1 MVLQAIRDRA
11 QNWIAWVIIGLLI
24 LVFAFWGINAYFE
37 PESDITVAKVN
48 GVKITQSTYQRVY
61 EQQRQQ
67 LASRLGSNVSDDFLE
82 AMGLKRQVLDRL
94 VEEEAQVQVS
104 RDLGYR
110 IGIQQLVGHINQIQ
124 AFQKEGRFD
133 RELYEQVLSSNAL
146 RPVAWEQEQLR
157 ALLLTQPFRGVTST
171 QFAVKPELDAVLR
184 LREQQ
189 RSVGYGV
196 LALAKFEEGVS
207 ISDEEVKAFYDK
219 NQDRYKTNEEVKVDY
234 IELNINDLAKTVPI
248 DDAALRE
255 RYEEQKSSFGIEER
269 RKASHILFQLPP
281 DADEDKI
288 AQVRKNAED
297 ILARVRKGEA
307 FDVLAK
313 ANSDDPGSASQGGD
327 LGFFGRG
334 IMEKAFEEAAFLLS
348 ENQISDLVR
357 TGFGFH
363 IIKLTAIEA
372 GKVKPFEE
380 VRTQLAN
387 DYQMSQAED
396 QFFQQLDKLETLS
409 FEHPDTLAPAAQ
421 AIGVPVQTSAWFA
434 RNTGE
439 GVAGNTKV
447 RDAVF
452 AGEVLAGKVN
462 SGVIELATNHVVVV
476 HVRERKPPLQ
486 QPLEEV
492 KVSIASTLKRERAGI
507 QVAEQGKV
515 LLEKIKAGE
524 DPVALGSTMNAEWK
538 RPGPIKR
545 EESTLAP
552 NLVRDIFA
560 ASTPV
565 DNKPI
570 IGSVTLANGDVVV
583 YAVYEVKEGDLAQVK
598 EEDRKVLRD
607 QSERLAGQ
615 AMYQALV
622 GAWKKEVDSALYPDK
637 I

>member
-37 PESDITVAKVN
+37 PEADVTVAKVN
-48 GVKITQSTYQRVY
+48 GVKITQSTYQRAY

-67 LASRLGSNVSDDFLE
+67 LVSQLGSSVSDDFLQ

-94 VEEEAQVQVS
+94 VEEEAQLQVS

-110 IGIQQLVGHINQIQ
+110 ISAQQLVNHINQIQ

-146 RPVAWEQEQLR
+146 RPMAWEQDQLR

-171 QFAVKPELDAVLR
+171 QFVVKPELEAVLK

-196 LALAKFEEGVS
+196 IALANFEANVS
-207 ISDEEVKAFYDK
+207 ISDEDVKAYYDK
-219 NQDRYKTNEEVKVDY
+219 NAERYKTAEEVKVDY
-234 IELNINDLAKTVPI
+234 IELNIADLAKAVPI
-248 DDAALRE
+248 DEAALRE
-255 RYEEQKSSFGIEER
+255 RYEEQKSSFGVEER
-269 RKASHILFQLPP
+269 RRASHILFQLPP
-281 DADEDKI
+281 DADEAQI
-288 AQVRKNAED
+288 AQIRKKAED
-297 ILARVRKGEA
+297 VLARARKGEA

-313 ANSDDPGSASQGGD
+313 ENSDDPGSAKQGGD

-334 IMEKAFEEAAFLLS
+334 IMEKAFEDAAYLLT
-348 ENQISDLVR
+348 ENQVSDLVR

-363 IIKLTAIEA
+363 IIKLTGIEA
-372 GKVKPFEE
+372 SKVKSFEE
-380 VRTQLAN
+380 VRAQLAN

-409 FEHPDTLAPAAQ
+409 FEHPDSLAPAAQ
-421 AIGVPVQTSAWFA
+421 AVGVPIRTSDWFA
-434 RNTGE
+434 RNS
-439 GVAGNTKV
+439 GVGIAGNAKV

-452 AGEVLAGKVN
+452 ATDVLTGKAN
-462 SGVIELATNHVVVV
+462 TGVIEFAINHVVVA
-476 HVRERKPPLQ
+476 HVRERKPPMQ
-486 QPLEEV
+486 QPLDEV
-492 KVSIASTLKRERAGI
+492 KSSIVSTLKRERASS
-507 QVAEQGKV
+507 QTADQGKV
-515 LLEKIKAGE
+515 FLEKIKAGE
-524 DPVALGSTMNAEWK
+524 DPVAVASSLNTEWK

-545 EESTLAP
+545 EESSLAP
-552 NLVRDIFA
+552 NLVREIFT
-560 ASTPV
+560 ASKPV
-565 DNKPI
+565 DNKPSV
-570 IGSVTLANGDVVV
+570 GSVSLTNGDVVV
-583 YAVYEVKEGDLAQVK
+583 FAVYDVKDGDLTQIK

-615 AMYQALV
+615 AMYKALV
-622 GAWKKEVDSALYPDK
+622 DIWKKQVDSTLFPEK